1 MQKKNNKNTNG
12 LEKSGNSSLMEDG
25 PAGQSMAD
33 KHQFLQSEVLSR
45 LKKIEGQVRG
55 VYKMIEDCRSCG
67 DIVIQL
73 AAIRAAVNRVGVTV
87 LACHMTDKIEND
99 LREGKDVKEALAEFM
114 SVFKKFS

>member
-1 MQKKNNKNTNG
+1 MQKKINKKNNG
-12 LEKSGNSSLMEDG
+12 LKESADGCLIEDG
-25 PAGQSMAD
+25 VKDQSIANR
-33 KHQFLQSEVLSR
+33 HQFLQSEVLSR

-73 AAIRAAVNRVGVTV
+73 AAIRAAVNSVGITV
-87 LACHMTDKIEND
+87 LTCHMTDKIEND
-99 LREGKDVKEALAEFM
+99 LREGKDGKEALAEFM